1 MFKRILVPTDG
12 SDVIRRATEP
22 AIGLAKAF
30 DAEVHTISVKEP
42 FPYGALA
49 ELQPTPPQAFFDM
62 QESNAMRHVQA
73 VEAACRAAGVPCRG
87 ATIDAVHPWEAIV
100 EYAAENGCDLLVMG
114 SHGRSGFS
122 ALLLGS
128 ETQDVLAH
136 AKVPVLVIR
145 Q

>member
-12 SDVIRRATEP
+12 SDVTRKATET
-22 AIGLAKAF
+22 AIGLAQLLG
-30 DAEVHTISVKEP
+30 AEIYTISVKEP

-73 VEAACRAAGVPCRG
+73 VEVACQAAGVPCRG
-87 ATIDAVHPWEAIV
+87 ATVDGVHPWEAII
-100 EYAAENGCDLLVMG
+100 EFATENGCDLLVMG

-136 AKVPVLVIR
+136 AKVPVLVVR
-145 Q
+145 D